1 MSGTLIDTE
10 ELAARWSVSKSYLN
24 KLRLTGD
31 GPPFVK
37 IGTAV
42 RYDLASVSSW
52 LDKKQRTSTSQAA

>member
-1 MSGTLIDTE
+1 MLIDTE
-10 ELAARWSVSKSYLN
+10 ELASRWAVSKSYLN

-42 RYDLASVSSW
+42 RYDVAVADKWLAT
-52 LDKKQRTSTSQAA
+52 KQRTSTSQAA